1 MSKHKWLF
9 ADPLLLLSRHA
20 SVASISEIYCVGPCL
35 QQSLPRRPQP
45 HPNPGSC
52 DPLAGCPFHSGT
64 LENNLERVKRTSSRT
79 ANNVSPPSLC
89 ALHQSKL
96 TTTCTLRWLL
106 RVGERAAKACM
117 ILYAVKPTLP
127 VSTVVSQCLR
137 TELVGQ
143 RYHHRPRPPSFGA
156 LHQLIRRIG

>member
-1 MSKHKWLF
+1 MVSRQGPRLFFRFSLRISSVLPVSAGVCASRLFCTTTKHTSQVERKQNGQWCQHGDLLLQYRDASSVLDHDDTTNTHQTPKALSALSKHKWLF

-64 LENNLERVKRTSSRT
+64 LEN
-79 ANNVSPPSLC
+79 
-89 ALHQSKL
+89 
-96 TTTCTLRWLL
+96 TLR
-106 RVGERAAKACM
+106 G
-117 ILYAVKPTLP
+117 
-127 VSTVVSQCLR
+127 
-137 TELVGQ
+137 
-143 RYHHRPRPPSFGA
+143 
-156 LHQLIRRIG
+156 

>member
-1 MSKHKWLF
+1 MLHVNIYQQRISRNRDRQDCLNVKSPSPPFPHKTPKALSALSKHKWLF

-52 DPLAGCPFHSGT
+52 DPLAGCSFHSGT

-96 TTTCTLRWLL
+96 TMTCTLRWLL

-117 ILYAVKPTLP
+117 L
-127 VSTVVSQCLR
+127 
-137 TELVGQ
+137 
-143 RYHHRPRPPSFGA
+143 
-156 LHQLIRRIG
+156 